1 MILMTENP
9 KRVSL
14 VDCTLRDGSYQV
26 GFGFT
31 SAHTAALVSRLEQ
44 AGIEWIEV
52 GHGLGLGA
60 PASGRVKSA
69 ASDKDYIIAAREARK
84 HAKIG
89 VFAMQAFAN
98 TDDISRAVDFGIDFI
113 RVGVDAGR
121 FDMGENFIRHAAR
134 LNVHVT
140 TFLMKTYT
148 VDLARLSDNAP
159 RFADWGS
166 DAVSI
171 VDSAGGMTPPMV
183 RDYVSVVRE
192 KTNLPVN
199 FHGHNN
205 LQLAVGNAIAAIDA
219 GATSLDASLRGL
231 GRSAGNAQIEALAIA
246 LDRCGFVTACDPM
259 ALARLAR
266 DFYPALVEGST
277 SAPLFRGEDLVA
289 GINFPDLIQGK
300 SFVHSAIQ
308 PMIDEISKV
317 TNVDPANLAIEVGK
331 LSGGLDIGWDAMKD
345 VADKLAARRQSGS

>member
-1 MILMTENP
+1 MTNNS
-9 KRVSL
+9 KKVSL

-31 SAHTAALVSRLEQ
+31 AAHTAALVSRLEQ
-44 AGIEWIEV
+44 TGIEWIEV

-69 ASDKDYIIAAREARK
+69 ASDKDYIVAAREARK
-84 HAKIG
+84 SAKIG

-98 TDDISRAVDFGIDFI
+98 TDDISRAVDHGIDFI

-121 FDMGENFIRHAAR
+121 FDAGEDFIRHAAR

-148 VDLARLSDNAP
+148 LDPARLSDNAS
-159 RFADWGS
+159 RFVDWGS

-183 RDYVSVVRE
+183 RDYVSVVRD

-219 GATSLDASLRGL
+219 GAASLDASLRGL

-246 LDRCGFVTACDPM
+246 LDRCGFDIACDPM

-277 SAPLFRGEDLVA
+277 SAPLFRSEDLSA
-289 GINFPDLIQGK
+289 GIDFPDLVQGK
-300 SFVHSAIQ
+300 SFVHSALQ
-308 PMIDEISKV
+308 PVIDEVSKDV
-317 TNVDPANLAIEVGK
+317 NVDPADLAIEIGK
-331 LSGGLDIGWDAMKD
+331 ISGGLDLSRDAVKS
-345 VADKLAARRQSGS
+345 VAEKLAGQSRSRN

>member
-1 MILMTENP
+1 MTLGSR
-9 KRVSL
+9 KVSL

-31 SAHTAALVSRLEQ
+31 AAHTGALVSRLEKT
-44 AGIEWIEV
+44 GIEWIEV

-60 PASGRVKSA
+60 PASGRVRSA
-69 ASDKDYIIAAREARK
+69 ASDKDYIVAARDARK
-84 HAKIG
+84 SAKIG

-98 TDDISRAVDFGIDFI
+98 TDDISRAVDLGIDFI

-121 FDMGENFIRHAAR
+121 FDEGENFIRHAAR

-148 VDLARLSDNAP
+148 LGLTRLSENAR

-183 RDYVSVVRE
+183 RDYVAVVKDR
-192 KTNLPVN
+192 TNLPVN

-246 LDRCGFVTACDPM
+246 LDRCGFDTACD
-259 ALARLAR
+259 ALSLARLAR
-266 DFYPALVEGST
+266 DFYPAIIGAEA
-277 SAPLFRGEDLVA
+277 SAPLFRSEDLVV
-289 GINFPDLIQGK
+289 GIDFPDLIQGK
-300 SFVHSAIQ
+300 SFVHSALQ
-308 PMIDEISKV
+308 PMIDEISEAA
-317 TNVDPANLAIEVGK
+317 NVDPADLAIEVGK
-331 LSGGLDIGWDAMKD
+331 ISGGLDLGREAVKS
-345 VADKLAARRQSGS
+345 VAEKLAGQGQSGD